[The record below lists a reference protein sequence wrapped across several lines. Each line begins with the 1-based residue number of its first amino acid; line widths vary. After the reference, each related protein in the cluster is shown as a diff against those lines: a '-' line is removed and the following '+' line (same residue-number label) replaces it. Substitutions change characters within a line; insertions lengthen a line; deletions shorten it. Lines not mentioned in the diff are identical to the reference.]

1 MPRHAIPSVKDE
13 KKTMTA
19 QLKPM
24 RFTADGFIAWA
35 AAQTRGRFE
44 LAGGEVVA
52 MTPERVEHTRAK
64 TRTHRVL
71 EDAIGAAGLGCEAM
85 GDGVTVRIDD
95 QTVYE
100 PDALVRCGPKTPG
113 DATEVDG
120 PIVVVEVVSPSS
132 RGVDTGT
139 ELAGYSRLSSIRHY
153 LIVQAEGRVVIHHRR
168 DNTGVIS
175 VQVLHAGSL
184 VLDPPDLEIEIRDIF
199 LTL

>member
-1 MPRHAIPSVKDE
+1 
-13 KKTMTA
+13 MTT
-19 QLKPM
+19 QPKPL
-24 RFTADGFIAWA
+24 RFTANAFTAWA

-52 MTPERVEHTRAK
+52 KAPERVEHTRAK
-64 TRTHRVL
+64 TRTHQAL

-113 DATEVDG
+113 DATEVDD

-139 ELAGYSRLSSIRHY
+139 KLAGYFRLPSVRY
-153 LIVQAEGRVVIHHRR
+153 DLIVQTEGRVVIHHRR
-168 DNTGVIS
+168 DDTGVIS